1 MTAAPEFR
9 LRYRWLLWSFTRRE
23 VANRFR
29 GSVTGAAWAVVHP
42 LALLAVY
49 ATIFTLVFRVQLP
62 ASFAGTSY
70 ATVVALALWPWMMF
84 AEGLTKGLASIEA
97 NAGLIRKVA
106 FPHELLVHAAVGSN
120 FAIHLAG
127 FLAVLAVL
135 KAAGEPVHLAGVP
148 AALLLLVPLA
158 LVTIGIAAF
167 LAALQ
172 TLLKD
177 IEHVVGILLTVV
189 FYATPVLYP
198 LELVPPSLRA
208 WAAANP
214 LGYPMERIRQV
225 LLEGGFLVA
234 GDALFLL
241 ASLAIAGLGLA
252 FFRRLSPFFEDFL

>member
-1 MTAAPEFR
+1 VIAALETR
-9 LRYRWLLWSFTRRE
+9 LRHRWLLWSFTRRE
-23 VANRFR
+23 VARRFR

-49 ATIFTLVFRVQLP
+49 AAIFTVVFRVQLP

-84 AEGLTKGLASIEA
+84 SEGLTKGLASIEA

-106 FPHELLVHAAVGSN
+106 FPHRLLVHAAVGAN
-120 FAIHLAG
+120 FAIHIAG
-127 FLAVLAVL
+127 FLAVIVVL
-135 KAAGEPVHLAGVP
+135 RLAGEPVRLSGLP

-158 LVTIGIAAF
+158 LVTVGVAAF

-177 IEHVVGILLTVV
+177 IEHLVGIALTVV

-198 LELVPPSLRA
+198 LELVPPGLRE

-234 GDALFLL
+234 GDAFFLV
-241 ASLAIAGLGLA
+241 ASLAIAWLGLA
-252 FFRRLSPFFEDFL
+252 FFDRLSPYFEDFL